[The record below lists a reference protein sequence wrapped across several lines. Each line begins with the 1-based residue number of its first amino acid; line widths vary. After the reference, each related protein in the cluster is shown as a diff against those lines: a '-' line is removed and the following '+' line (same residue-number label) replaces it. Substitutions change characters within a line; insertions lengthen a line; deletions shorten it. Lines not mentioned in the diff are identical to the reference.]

1 MKQAVTIGLILLL
14 GILFGV
20 SVSPLSAQ
28 TQSASSVQPSC
39 YVGEGSG
46 AACSGKWIVFAG
58 NSSNLDEGAWV
69 VRVNGET
76 GEVWYKNGRR
86 FQPLEIAE

>member
-1 MKQAVTIGLILLL
+1 MKQAITIGLVLLL

-20 SVSPLSAQ
+20 SISPLSAQ
-28 TQSASSVQPSC
+28 TQSASAEQPTC

-58 NSSNLDEGAWV
+58 NAGNLDEGAWI

-86 FQPLEIAE
+86 FQAVEVAE